1 VTRSPITGESPKE
14 AVKTIAQGRPGYF
27 GKPVVTMLVCF
38 SHFAREAAGAA
49 STRLSLRP
57 LFFLGNG

>member
-1 VTRSPITGESPKE
+1 
-14 AVKTIAQGRPGYF
+14 
-27 GKPVVTMLVCF
+27 VVTMLVCF